1 MPLGLHRQS
10 KLGSSTIDF
19 TTSAGLIGTILDNNR
34 TNLPGPIVATSSS
47 GSAVTFEITLGSM
60 PAGLTLNS
68 NGTITGTATQVAV
81 DTTSTFTVKAFDEEG
96 ASDVREFSII
106 VETFRVATAINFNP
120 TSTSAPGLGFP
131 NPIAT
136 TDASFVRTTNSIV
149 TTGSSVTEFTV
160 AFWIKPAS
168 SLPGGTAHIFSSPP
182 GANPNQFVCSIN
194 SNGDLLI
201 ETHQPDHSAP
211 NTGLEVFKEGC
222 INFNQWNSVVA
233 SFSVDNTIV
242 SFGAGGDS
250 VSGGTSKNHKIHL
263 AVNNTVSITGKSS
276 VNNLFFNRA
285 NVSANTQYGETRND
299 LFDNASTD
307 DTLIGCQDGTASGT
321 SVSYYKGDLAH
332 VFMQDTFYDLE
343 VTDNLR
349 KFVNPN
355 NKPQEYPSSPTVL
368 FEGNA
373 TNFASSGS
381 INEGTITRTNISNA
395 SSKPSD

>member
-60 PAGLTLNS
+60 PAGLTFNS

-120 TSTSAPGLGFP
+120 TDTASGGLGFP
-131 NPIAT
+131 NAIAT
-136 TDASFVRTTNSIV
+136 TDTSFVRTTNSIV
-149 TTGSSVTEFTV
+149 TTGSSVTAFTV

-168 SLPGGTAHIFSSPP
+168 SLPAGSAFIFSNGP
-182 GANPNQFVCSIN
+182 GANDNQFVCQIDN
-194 SNGDLLI
+194 DGDILI
-201 ETHQPDHSAP
+201 ETHQPDNDAQ
-211 NTGLEVFKEGC
+211 NTGLEAFKEGV
-222 INFNQWNSVVA
+222 INLGQWNSVVA

-250 VSGGTSKNHKIHL
+250 VSGGTSRNHKIHL
-263 AVNNTVSITGKSS
+263 AVNNTVFITGKSS

-285 NVSANTQYGETRND
+285 AGSLNTQYNSDRND

-307 DTLIGCQDGTASGT
+307 DTLFGCQDGTASGT

>member
-1 MPLGLHRQS
+1 
-10 KLGSSTIDF
+10 
-19 TTSAGLIGTILDNNR
+19 
-34 TNLPGPIVATSSS
+34 
-47 GSAVTFEITLGSM
+47 
-60 PAGLTLNS
+60 LTLNS

-263 AVNNTVSITGKSS
+263 
-276 VNNLFFNRA
+276 
-285 NVSANTQYGETRND
+285 
-299 LFDNASTD
+299 
-307 DTLIGCQDGTASGT
+307 
-321 SVSYYKGDLAH
+321 
-332 VFMQDTFYDLE
+332 
-343 VTDNLR
+343 
-349 KFVNPN
+349 
-355 NKPQEYPSSPTVL
+355 
-368 FEGNA
+368 
-373 TNFASSGS
+373 
-381 INEGTITRTNISNA
+381 
-395 SSKPSD
+395 